1 MEVLIEFSVMG
12 GYTMSRGRLESLLQ
26 HSTEIEIHKNE
37 PELKKKTLRS
47 VYPDYKE
54 WRNM

>member
-37 PELKKKTLRS
+37 PEPKKKTLRS